1 MKEKR
6 RRRSCFAVVLVIV
19 LAMFLTLLPEAKE
32 VKAASANLFV
42 KRRTNDI
49 TSADFGKTIYSYSF
63 KADSSKY
70 LDIAWQYVQESGYA
84 WGADPIIRLV
94 DSGNNVIDPYSGGG
108 LKSIQWRFT
117 KADTYTF
124 KVMSNYNGSGKQA
137 YYFTGVLTDMPDEA
151 ASGSFKDY
159 EVTYDKLIEG
169 VRVSYSSYSGSAA
182 YEDAYWLRQDQSDQT
197 VKCLGRESSHI
208 HSMSDTDILPDKTYT
223 YYVIKVADVDAELEN
238 AIPTER
244 GQSVKMSAVMLEK
257 LRKMSASADV
267 TTPAPDIPDVV
278 NVKVGAGVA
287 SANLNWG
294 MAYNEN
300 GKSTGYQLQQY
311 YGDKLT
317 HAYKVGYKYTTQVSK
332 TLKIPYAGTSKIRIR
347 VYYTHPNGKTYY
359 GAWSPFYSF
368 TSKKLSPST
377 GSVTKISSKKARITI
392 GKVKGATGTIIYQK
406 VGKSWKKLGTTTKT
420 AYTVSKNTAGKR
432 KYRLKSYIKDNG
444 KTYYSTSYS
453 KTYSPQANVIKCSYP
468 GYAGGYSPY
477 GHYWRPVKFYYSGNK
492 LKVDGKFINTHLYRL
507 DYCYIKLTVKCQG
520 KVIGT
525 KTINSGK
532 MASNQ
537 VKKINVTM
545 DKSKAGYDLRAGKLS
560 WSYKV
565 LKYK

>member
-1 MKEKR
+1 MREKR
-6 RRRSCFAVVLVIV
+6 RKQRYFAIVLAIV
-19 LAMFLTLLPEAKE
+19 LAMCLALLPEGRE
-32 VKAASANLFV
+32 VKAAEKNLFV
-42 KRRTNDI
+42 NRLTKDT

-63 KADSSKY
+63 TADSSNCLDVAWKY
-70 LDIAWQYVQESGYA
+70 VESSGYA
-84 WGADPIIRLV
+84 WGTDPVIMLV
-94 DSGNNVIDPYSGGG
+94 DSDNNVIEPYSGGG
-108 LKSIQWRFT
+108 LKAIQWRFA
-117 KADTYTF
+117 KEDKYTF
-124 KVMSNYNGSGKQA
+124 KVVSYYKGSGKQA
-137 YYFTGVLTDMPDEA
+137 YYFTGILSDMPEA
-151 ASGSFKDY
+151 TVSGTFKDY
-159 EVTYDKLIEG
+159 KVTYDKLIEG
-169 VRVSYSSYSGSAA
+169 VRVSYSSYSGTAA

-223 YYVIKVADVDAELEN
+223 YYVVKVADVDAELEN

-267 TTPAPDIPDVV
+267 TTPSPEIPDVV
-278 NVKVGAGVA
+278 NVKVRAGVA
-287 SANLNWG
+287 SASIDWG
-294 MAYNEN
+294 MAYKED

-311 YGDKLT
+311 YGDKLKHT
-317 HAYKVGYKYTTQVSK
+317 YKVGYEYTTQVSK

-359 GAWSPFYSF
+359 GSWSPFYSF
-368 TSKKLSPST
+368 TSKKLAPST

-392 GKVKGATGTIIYQK
+392 GKVKGATGTVIYQQ

-432 KYRLKSYIKDNG
+432 KYKLKSYIKDNG
-444 KTYYSTSYS
+444 KTYFSTSYS
-453 KTYSPQANVIKCSYP
+453 KTYSPQANIIKCSYP

-525 KTINSGK
+525 KTINSGR
-532 MASNQ
+532 MAPNQ

-545 DKSKAGYDLRAGKLS
+545 DKSKTGYDLRAGKLS